1 MRKIMIYLL
10 IVFLL
15 LSLCGCGNR
24 VPEHIKNPKTEYV
37 EIKDYE
43 RAKYDIPANYRF
55 IRDGIYAVLDENNTV
70 IGYMRLIEKNGI
82 YRWEE
87 ANSNSPVN

>member
-10 IVFLL
+10 TLFLL
-15 LSLCGCGNR
+15 LSLCGCGSK
-24 VPEHIKNPKTEYV
+24 VPEHIKNPKTEYI
-37 EIKDYE
+37 EIEDYK
-43 RAKYDIPANYRF
+43 RTDYSIPANYRL
-55 IRDGIYAVLDENNTV
+55 ISNGIYAVLDENNTV
-70 IGYMRLIEKNGI
+70 VGYMRLIEENGI

>member
-10 IVFLL
+10 MVFLL
-15 LSLCGCGNR
+15 LSLCGCGSR

-37 EIKDYE
+37 EVKDYE

-70 IGYMRLIEKNGI
+70 VGYMRLIEKNGI

-87 ANSNSPVN
+87 ANSNSSVN